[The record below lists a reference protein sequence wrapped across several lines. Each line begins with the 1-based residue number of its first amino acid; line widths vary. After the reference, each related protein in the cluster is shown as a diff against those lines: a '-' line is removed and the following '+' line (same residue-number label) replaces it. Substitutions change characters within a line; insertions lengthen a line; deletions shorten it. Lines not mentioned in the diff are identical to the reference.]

1 MKITL
6 DSRGTVQ
13 RTSGNHAYQDMLLFK
28 QENLGNQCGAYRMIL
43 LCEYVY
49 MKILLKEVQV
59 ECIQNLFHA
68 PTECDEDA
76 NYELRD

>member
-1 MKITL
+1 
-6 DSRGTVQ
+6 
-13 RTSGNHAYQDMLLFK
+13 
-28 QENLGNQCGAYRMIL
+28 MIL
-43 LCEYVY
+43 LCEYIY

-68 PTECDEDA
+68 PTECEEDA